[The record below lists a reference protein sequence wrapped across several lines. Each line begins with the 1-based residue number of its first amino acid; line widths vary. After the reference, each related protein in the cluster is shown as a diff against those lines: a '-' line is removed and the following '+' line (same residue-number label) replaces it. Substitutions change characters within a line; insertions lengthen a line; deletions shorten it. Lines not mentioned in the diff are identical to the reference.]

1 MGRRVSRSFAGQF
14 PIFFGLCWSVL
25 ILISLTL
32 YEGHFLLPPVVQRLD
47 NAIQRINRYPA
58 DKC

>member
-25 ILISLTL
+25 ILIYEALLKGNSRSGPGQIKGWITL
-32 YEGHFLLPPVVQRLD
+32 STG
-47 NAIQRINRYPA
+47 
-58 DKC
+58 